1 VAVIEVVPSPEAV
14 TVATEPLLLR
24 LATVELALFQVK
36 VFPLIVFPLASF
48 AVALIVV
55 DSLGLRR
62 TVDLLSATL
71 LTVTGGGFVPPL
83 SPPLPPQATTGQ
95 STVVRTS
102 FAARIDKLQWL
113 NRTLGDGGHKTP
125 LSSLPCE

>member
-24 LATVELALFQVK
+24 LATVEFVLFQVK
-36 VFPLIVFPLASF
+36 VFPLIVFPLASL

-55 DSLGLRR
+55 VSVGLRR
-62 TVDLLSATL
+62 TVDLLRTTV

-83 SPPLPPQATTGQ
+83 SPPLPPQAMTGQ
-95 STVVRTS
+95 STIVSTS
-102 FAARIDKLQWL
+102 FAPRM
-113 NRTLGDGGHKTP
+113 
-125 LSSLPCE
+125 